1 VSHTTTRSR
10 ARRSSDRQILARFSI
25 GLLVGVLGCG
35 NGHSDNAGVTSRP
48 AEGADKIAAS
58 RAPTCT
64 AATSAGAVAKPSFKQ
79 HLDGETG
86 WFASPLIVDLDGDG
100 SNELIAA
107 YYDVFVFDVTGKQLA
122 RIDAGGM
129 RVYAPHVVADLDADG
144 TMEIVFGAG
153 SNVHAYEWIGQKA
166 VKKAG
171 WPALADS
178 LPADGNDPEVRGLAA
193 ADLDGDGKIEVVATT
208 TETTEAE
215 KGGAQVFVFDATGAL
230 YQPAGLGVA
239 AWPRYNS
246 KTGSGN
252 DADRNGY
259 GHHGYGCY
267 GLNVGIGNVDDDAE
281 LEILATYDNHHIQA
295 FDPNGVAINASSYFT
310 NRANDFEGQRFTY
323 GQFIRWADP
332 KTEEQHYHLHQGNWP
347 DINVTE
353 WLQWTQ
359 SPPSVADLDGDG
371 RAEIIGVPNVELH
384 EPYQTQAWAIM
395 VLEGAH
401 GDGERA
407 AMRKPGW
414 ETLPRGLGVLNIDG
428 WYPPTGV
435 PAPAIVNLLGDSK
448 LEIVVSLN
456 DYRMHAFDASG
467 VELWRYNYSQGRAV
481 AFASEPTIAD
491 LNQDGSP
498 EVLFATFGAPDVPDS
513 GNLVVL
519 GADGAPLFVVPLP
532 KPGSNGNGNG
542 APAAPTVADWDGDGT
557 LEIFVQTFDHGLD
570 VFTAAGSAGNCLLW
584 STARGGPLRT
594 GAANGSGQ

>member
-1 VSHTTTRSR
+1 MRHSTTRSR
-10 ARRSSDRQILARFSI
+10 ARLSSDQQILTRFSI
-25 GLLVGVLGCG
+25 GLLVGVLGCSDK
-35 NGHSDNAGVTSRP
+35 HSDNAGVTSRP
-48 AEGADKIAAS
+48 AEGADKISAS
-58 RAPTCT
+58 RTATCA

-86 WFASPLIVDLDGDG
+86 WFAAPLVVDLDGDG

-122 RIDAGGM
+122 RIDAGGK

-153 SNVHAYEWIGQKA
+153 SNVHAYEWIGQQA
-166 VKKAG
+166 VLKTG

-178 LPADGNDPEVRGLAA
+178 LPNDGNDPEVRGLAA

-230 YQPAGLGVA
+230 YQPAGLGFA
-239 AWPRYNS
+239 AWPRYND
-246 KTGSGN
+246 KAGTGN

-267 GLNVGIGNVDDDAE
+267 GLNVGIGNIDDDAD

-295 FDPNGVAINASSYFT
+295 FDPNGMAINASSYFT
-310 NRANDFEGQRFTY
+310 NRANDFAGQRFTY

-332 KTEEQHYHLHQGNWP
+332 KVEEQHYHLHQGDWP

-371 RAEIIGVPNVELH
+371 KSEIIGVPNVELH

-395 VLEGAH
+395 VLEGAF

-407 AMRKPGW
+407 AMRKIGW
-414 ETLPRGLGVLNIDG
+414 ETLPRGLGALNIDG
-428 WYPPTGV
+428 WYPPSGV

-467 VELWRYNYSQGRAV
+467 ASLWRYNYSQGKAV

-498 EVLFATFGAPDVPDS
+498 EVLFATFGAPDVADS

-570 VFTAAGSAGNCLLW
+570 VFTVEGSAGNCVLW

-594 GAANGSGQ
+594 GAAHGSRL